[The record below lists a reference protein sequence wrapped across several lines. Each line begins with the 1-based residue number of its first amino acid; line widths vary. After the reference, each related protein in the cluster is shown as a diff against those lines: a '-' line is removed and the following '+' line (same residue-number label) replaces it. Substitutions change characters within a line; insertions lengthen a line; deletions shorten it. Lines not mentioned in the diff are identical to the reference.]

1 MKKLGELRNL
11 PVYWDEISDPARIEK
26 VRKILGD
33 LTEGIEGGK
42 LYSDRSFRTAGSWQS
57 LIGVCANKSLWDEI
71 TRHVKD
77 TDAQLRRVFEIEVI
91 KVESNK
97 HRRSDIEH
105 LGASLDSNFG
115 WAGLQYAQF
124 LGRNVDIVFKTTKE
138 ILNAFEDKMK
148 VKDAERFWCAVCATC
163 VAGASMANG
172 LGLAKFNVPEL
183 WTYACQQFEKHR
195 ERVKGTV
202 IVASTEVNTSG
213 RAHAHDERVRGQHD
227 LDGGA

>member
-1 MKKLGELRNL
+1 M
-11 PVYWDEISDPARIEK
+11 
-26 VRKILGD
+26 
-33 LTEGIEGGK
+33 
-42 LYSDRSFRTAGSWQS
+42 
-57 LIGVCANKSLWDEI
+57 
-71 TRHVKD
+71 
-77 TDAQLRRVFEIEVI
+77 
-91 KVESNK
+91 ESNK

-202 IVASTEVNTSG
+202 IVASTEVNTSDVLTLMMKECVDNMIWTEG
-213 RAHAHDERVRGQHD
+213 RNLGRGIAGCGAYQVQPSRPAPVHIEWDVTNLPHAHV
-227 LDGGA
+227 AV